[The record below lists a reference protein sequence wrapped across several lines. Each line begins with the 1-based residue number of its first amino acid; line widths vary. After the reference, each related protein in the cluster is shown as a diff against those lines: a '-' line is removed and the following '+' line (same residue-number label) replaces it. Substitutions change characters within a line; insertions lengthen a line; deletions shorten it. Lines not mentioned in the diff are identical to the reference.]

1 MTSLSCINYKG
12 DDTRVTISEDAIM
25 VFIFLQKGQLITDT
39 KYAQKLYLGHIE
51 IPSINL
57 HECLQ

>member
-51 IPSINL
+51 IRV
-57 HECLQ
+57 